1 MTGTL
6 FGSLTI
12 ENEQPVL
19 LLAGRMFRARLFA
32 EHQQTTLSNAYI
44 QHASM
49 HLYNSFCPSKPND
62 ESQHVHIQLCYTSP
76 WTLRF
81 TACIRRSVYSS
92 RSWRKAEGDSVTRLP
107 IQFNDIYPW
116 RQSGTAVRGQRST
129 RTSIKQLCKVWRQVR
144 QTTAGR
150 VPGVTRCEPVPP
162 SNTPFA
168 CHIFFRTLHTTS

>member
-19 LLAGRMFRARLFA
+19 LLPGRMFRARLFA

-49 HLYNSFCPSKPND
+49 HLYNSFCLSKPND

-81 TACIRRSVYSS
+81 TAAYEDLSIAPEVEERLKATVSRAYLYSLMIY
-92 RSWRKAEGDSVTRLP
+92 TR
-107 IQFNDIYPW
+107 
-116 RQSGTAVRGQRST
+116 G
-129 RTSIKQLCKVWRQVR
+129 
-144 QTTAGR
+144 GR
-150 VPGVTRCEPVPP
+150 VALQYGAKGLRG
-162 SNTPFA
+162 
-168 CHIFFRTLHTTS
+168 RQ